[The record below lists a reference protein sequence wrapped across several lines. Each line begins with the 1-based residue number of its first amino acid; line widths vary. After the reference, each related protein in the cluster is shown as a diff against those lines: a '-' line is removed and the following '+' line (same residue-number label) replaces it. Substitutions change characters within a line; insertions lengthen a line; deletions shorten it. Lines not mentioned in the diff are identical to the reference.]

1 MDIDG
6 IQKYL
11 VEHELDGW
19 LLADFHARNSVAVEL
34 LGLYGTVTRRSFY
47 FIPALGQPIGFVH
60 NIEKTKFEG
69 LPGKIVTYSGYRA
82 LEEELAE
89 AIKDY
94 SKLAMEYSPMGR
106 LPYIGLVD
114 CGTIELVRSMGPE
127 VVSSADLVA
136 KFQACLSVEQIAT
149 HRMAAGNLMEIKD
162 AAFEL
167 IADSLSGGKKIREYD
182 VVTFIRDQF
191 DKLEME
197 TDDGP
202 ICAVDAN
209 AGNPHYEPSAENSA
223 EIKKG
228 QLVLIDLWAKV
239 KTPRAAFAD
248 ITHMAY
254 AGTAAEIPQKY
265 RDIFTVLVEARDEAV
280 TFVRSNLEG
289 RPVHGYEVDNACR
302 RVIEKA
308 GYGEYFVHRT
318 GHSITTST
326 HGSGPNIDDLETED
340 RRRLQKGHLF
350 SVEPGIYMKDCG
362 FRTEIDVLIG
372 HNGAEVTTIP
382 LQNEIR
388 PLFA

>member
-11 VEHELDGW
+11 TEHELDGW
-19 LLADFHARNSVAVEL
+19 LLSDFHARNTVAVEL

-47 FIPALGQPIGFVH
+47 FIPAMGQPTGLVH

-69 LPGKIVTYSGYRA
+69 LPGNIITYSGYRA
-82 LEEELAE
+82 LEDELKKL
-89 AIKDY
+89 IGDY

-114 CGTIELVRSMGPE
+114 CGTIELIRWMGPE

-149 HRMAAGNLMEIKD
+149 HRMAAGNLKEIKD
-162 AAFEL
+162 AAFDF
-167 IADSLSGGKKIREYD
+167 IAASLTNGKKIKEFD

-191 DKLEME
+191 DKYEME

-202 ICAVDAN
+202 ICAINGN
-209 AGNPHYEPSAENSA
+209 AGNPHYEPSADNSA

-248 ITHMAY
+248 ITHMAF
-254 AGTAAEIPQKY
+254 AGTAAEIPEKY
-265 RDIFTVLVEARDEAV
+265 RELFGVLVSARDEAV
-280 TFVRSNLEG
+280 RFVREHIEG
-289 RPVHGYEVDNACR
+289 RPVYGYEVDNACR

-372 HNGAEVTTIP
+372 HNGAEVTTVP
-382 LQNEIR
+382 LQNDIR
-388 PLFA
+388 PLFS

>member
-1 MDIDG
+1 MDIEK
-6 IQKYL
+6 IQNYL
-11 VEHELDGW
+11 QEHESDGW

-47 FIPALGQPIGFVH
+47 FIPATGKPTGLVH
-60 NIEKTKFEG
+60 NIEKAKFAK
-69 LPGKIVTYSGYRA
+69 LPGTIITYSGYRG
-82 LEEELAE
+82 LEDELKKL
-89 AIKDY
+89 IKDY
-94 SKLAMEYSPMGR
+94 RKLAMEYSPMGR

-114 CGTIELVRSMGPE
+114 CGTIELVRWMGPE

-136 KFQACLSVEQIAT
+136 KFQAALSVEQIAT
-149 HRMAAGNLMEIKD
+149 HRMAAGNVLEIKD
-162 AAFEL
+162 TAFKH
-167 IADSLSGGKKIREYD
+167 IADSLTAGKKITEWD
-182 VVTFIRDQF
+182 IVTFIQDQF
-191 DKLEME
+191 EKYDME
-197 TDDGP
+197 TDHGP
-202 ICAVDAN
+202 ICAVDGN
-209 AGNPHYEPSAENSA
+209 AGDPHYEPTAEKSA
-223 EIKKG
+223 EIRKG
-228 QLVLIDLWAKV
+228 QLILIDLWAKV
-239 KTPRAAFAD
+239 KTPGGVIAD

-254 AGTAAEIPQKY
+254 SGTADEIPQKY
-265 RDIFTVLVEARDEAV
+265 RDIFAVLVAARDEAV
-280 TFVRSNLEG
+280 KFVRSHIEG
-289 RPVHGYEVDNACR
+289 RPVYGYEVDTACR

-350 SVEPGIYMKDCG
+350 SVEPGIYMEDCG